1 MGRNHLGSLLKCQ
14 FPNSTNKD
22 SDSMG
27 LDTTEE
33 FNILTSTPDDFTAV
47 TSGVVAIGETFLL
60 KDGNGENAIAA

>member
-1 MGRNHLGSLLKCQ
+1 
-14 FPNSTNKD
+14 
-22 SDSMG
+22 MG